1 MPFGRPEMLA
11 RLVGTMRPLAVAE
24 ILRRYGSR
32 AAFLRRFAEAARA
45 QAVERF
51 LLPEDA
57 ELLIH
62 EAPRR
67 WRG

>member
-1 MPFGRPEMLA
+1 MLA
-11 RLVGTMRPLAVAE
+11 RLVGTMRPFAVTE

-32 AAFLRRFAEAARA
+32 AGYLRRFAAAARA
-45 QAVERF
+45 QADARF

-67 WRG
+67 WRA